1 MRLVFTGFFTL
12 SLLDCVIS
20 LSDKETII
28 NRILGSS
35 NRNISSSPCKNCEK
49 NDYEQHLGYEELKR
63 LRLEII
69 KNDILRKMGMDRPP
83 ILDVGQQPSHIRLLA
98 QKYILE
104 RLNAVSLSLEEGSD
118 SIYRKA
124 RNIFLFPENSTQN
137 YFKDVDAKTAYFTFQ
152 LKPEVLMNHV
162 KSLELQAL
170 IKMKTSDV
178 VLNHTFMLLEWRKQG
193 NNWTSY
199 IISIKETPIN
209 NDWLKVDLTQ
219 IGLQWIKQRRKL
231 HLEIR
236 CITCSDNILNSAVS
250 LNKNIQP
257 LLSFR
262 VQFLNNLGRRKRNV
276 QNCSSTTTQCC
287 RDSLHVSFS
296 ELGWQDFIIYPAGYD
311 SYYCRGSCLE
321 DVSLAHYHHTTVV
334 YRYLTRLHPSNK
346 PPQLRLCCSPSRLS
360 SITLLVATH
369 NDTIVQM
376 EIPNAVVEE
385 CECI

>member
-1 MRLVFTGFFTL
+1 MRLVFTGFFIIL
-12 SLLDCVIS
+12 LLGCVFSLTH
-20 LSDKETII
+20 KETIV
-28 NRILGSS
+28 NRILGNS
-35 NRNISSSPCKNCEK
+35 NRNISSSLCKNCEK
-49 NDYEQHLGYEELKR
+49 NEYEQRLGYEELKQ

-69 KNDILRKMGMDRPP
+69 KNDVLRKMGMSRPP
-83 ILDVGQQPSHIRLLA
+83 IVDVGQQSSYMRLLA

-104 RLNAVSLSLEEGSD
+104 RLNAVSPSLEEGTD
-118 SIYRKA
+118 SIYGNA
-124 RNIFLFPENSTQN
+124 RNIFLFPENSTRK
-137 YFKDVDAKTAYFTFQ
+137 YFKDTDAKTALFTFQ

-170 IKMKTSDV
+170 VKMENSEV
-178 VLNHTFMLLEWRKQG
+178 VLNQTFMLLEWRKQG

-199 IISIKETPIN
+199 IIAIKETPIN
-209 NDWLKVDLTQ
+209 NDWLKADLTH
-219 IGLQWIKQRRKL
+219 IGLQWIKERRKL

-236 CITCSDNILNSAVS
+236 CITCSDDFLNSAIS
-250 LNKNIQP
+250 LNENIKP

-262 VQFLNNLGRRKRNV
+262 VQFLNRLGRRKRNV
-276 QNCSSTTTQCC
+276 QNCSATTTQCC

-334 YRYLTRLHPSNK
+334 HRYLTRLHPSNK